1 MVFLLPRRVRDKL
14 WAEPLPPP
22 DSFQGQT
29 VLITGATSGLGLA
42 AAVHFA
48 NLGAN
53 LILTARTLAAGHT
66 AAEHVETRVGIVGQG
81 RIRVLELDM
90 SRYSSCVSFVSQ
102 LKQHTAS
109 SAGRLDVVILN
120 AGLIN
125 VDFKLSPEGWEQT
138 IQVNTLSTALLGL
151 LLLEWMGQQP
161 NHKSKSVPPHIVFVT
176 SRDHLDPDITP
187 WEEYS
192 ARPGGLLRFFSE
204 EQNWPRG
211 ALDPN
216 YAVSKLALTY
226 AVEKLCERAAEADGR
241 VNVVINTVCPGLV
254 STSLG
259 RSIVESYP
267 WLKVLVPMHQC
278 LFGKSADF
286 GARFY
291 VKAARTSVD
300 EHGKYIQS
308 LFTEDEYRRYG

>member
-53 LILTARTLAAGHT
+53 LILTARSLAAGHT
-66 AAEHVETRVGIVGQG
+66 AAEHVETCAGIVGQG

-90 SRYSSCVSFVSQ
+90 SRYASCVSFVSQ
-102 LKQHTAS
+102 FKQHTAS
-109 SAGRLDVVILN
+109 SAGRVDVAVLN

-125 VDFKLSPEGWEQT
+125 VDFKLSPEGCT
-138 IQVNTLSTALLGL
+138 TLLGL

-161 NHKSKSVPPHIVFVT
+161 NHTTESVPPHIVFLT
-176 SRDHLDPDITP
+176 SRDHLDPDIAP

-192 ARPGGLLRFFSE
+192 ARPGGLLRYFSE

-211 ALDPN
+211 ALEEFVKQIEMSPSRAGKANTTVYGIATDSMTFN
-216 YAVSKLALTY
+216 FYRINQSSKWCSKALTWGY
-226 AVEKLCERAAEADGR
+226 TGEENKA
-241 VNVVINTVCPGLV
+241 IVCLLLEIMYFAP
-254 STSLG
+254 SQS
-259 RSIVESYP
+259 
-267 WLKVLVPMHQC
+267 PMH
-278 LFGKSADF
+278 A
-286 GARFY
+286 Y
-291 VKAARTSVD
+291 T
-300 EHGKYIQS
+300 
-308 LFTEDEYRRYG
+308 